1 MNNADNHYLIIISKT
16 TMKRRKI
23 IGLLILV
30 GSVFLYGCSKS
41 DDGGSPLDPIDPPT
55 DPTTPAGSEYC
66 KNMPDEVVLSCNETL
81 YKLFVESNIS
91 PEKFNIGIEAEDEQW
106 CQARITQNQDAE
118 NSLVIEITSDTYS
131 REDGM
136 GQLLYEP
143 YRTATLH
150 VTYGSVVDKRIK
162 IVQESH
168 VMLLTEL
175 DYTSASVLRVSP
187 KGETAEVKV
196 LTNCYSW
203 TCVTND
209 NWITVTKKDDATFTV
224 TSTARPEGQM
234 EMRQAEITVMSNKFI
249 DGLMPTMVKVQ
260 VVDADAGIR
269 GEDYGYDDNVTG
281 WD

>member
-1 MNNADNHYLIIISKT
+1 MQ
-16 TMKRRKI
+16 RKF

-30 GSVFLYGCSKS
+30 ASVLLYGCSKS

-55 DPTTPAGSEYC
+55 DPTTPDVGEYC
-66 KNMPDEVVLSCNETL
+66 RYMPDEVVLSCNETL
-81 YKLFVESNIS
+81 YKLYVESNIS
-91 PEKFNIGIEAEDEQW
+91 PEKFSIGIEAEGEQW
-106 CQARITQNQDAE
+106 CQARITQAQDAE

-131 REDGM
+131 REDGL
-136 GQLLYEP
+136 GQPLYEP

-150 VTYGSVVDKRIK
+150 VTYGSVVNKRIK

-187 KGETAEVKV
+187 KGETTEVKV

-203 TCVTND
+203 MCGTND
-209 NWITVTKKDDATFTV
+209 DWITVEKKDDATFVV
-224 TSTARPEGQM
+224 TSTARPEGQT
-234 EMRQAEITVMSNKFI
+234 EMRKAEITVMSNKMI
-249 DGLMPTMVKVQ
+249 NGLMPTMVKIQ
-260 VVDADAGIR
+260 VIDADAGVS
-269 GEDYGYDDNVTG
+269 GEDYDYDENVTD